1 MGSSGSVPLD
11 DTLGHR
17 TDVAEGSQLTGRA
30 ENSRAYFQAQWTVLA
45 VAAAIF
51 LGCIV
56 SPPSLMDDVDAV
68 QAQIARNMLDSG
80 DWVTPHLAG
89 IAYLEKPPLKYWM
102 IAVAFKLFGVHDWVA
117 RLPVA
122 LSAVLLCWLVFR
134 MGAWAFSVRAG
145 TCAGL
150 AIATSVGVFLFTRV
164 QLSEVMIAFTIALA
178 MWAFLRTLDDT
189 ERHPQIS
196 SNFWSV
202 AMAASIGVGL
212 LLKGLIAAVFPVAA
226 ALLFLAFTRQLLLR
240 ETWRRLHPFRG
251 LLIVLAMAAPWHILA
266 TLRNPPYFDLTMH
279 SGPGQYHGFFW
290 FYFVNEHV
298 LRFLN
303 LRYPRDYNTVPRAWF
318 WLFHL
323 LWLFPFSVFFP
334 AVATL
339 SFKSSVS
346 DASNVTRAA
355 RMRLLCLCWTG
366 FMLVFF
372 TFSST
377 QEYYS
382 LPCYPALALLLAS
395 AVTDERASTRQWVRG
410 GMIALSTVA
419 TLAAAAIAFILT
431 QVWKLPAPGDISRA
445 LVAQD
450 PNAYTLSLAHMGDLT
465 LASFAYLRTPLMV
478 AGIAFLIGAA
488 SAWFGRKL
496 DVKLAGVVI
505 MMVLFFHAARLAL
518 VVFDPYLSSRPL
530 AEALNRAPH
539 GTLIL
544 DDQYYTFSS
553 VVFYAEAYR
562 GERVLLLNGRVNNL
576 EYGSYAPGALR
587 DVFIDDAE
595 FQRRWLSPDLYYICV
610 EKPQVARL
618 EKLAGAGGLH
628 LLIESG
634 GKFVFANQLPPVAAI
649 SEARPSLR
657 RDRKGVRSRIVTG
670 ARP

>member
-11 DTLGHR
+11 ETLGHR
-17 TDVAEGSQLTGRA
+17 TADGSRLTGRP
-30 ENSRAYFQAQWTVLA
+30 ENFRQYFLAQLAILA
-45 VAAAIF
+45 VAAVIF

-134 MGAWAFSVRAG
+134 IGVWAFSVRAG
-145 TCAGL
+145 AYAGL
-150 AIATSVGVFLFTRV
+150 AIASSIGVFLFTRV

-178 MWAFLRTLDDT
+178 MWAFLRALDDP
-189 ERHPQIS
+189 ELHPHS
-196 SNFWSV
+196 STNFWSTT
-202 AMAASIGVGL
+202 MAAAIGVGL

-226 ALLFLAFTRQLLLR
+226 ALLYLAFTRQAFLR

-251 LLIVLAMAAPWHILA
+251 LLIALAIAAPWHILA
-266 TLRNPPYFDLTMH
+266 TLRNPPYFDLTVR

-339 SFKSSVS
+339 SFRAV
-346 DASNVTRAA
+346 DRAS
-355 RMRLLCLCWTG
+355 RMRLLCLSWTG

-372 TFSST
+372 SFSST

-382 LPCYPALALLLAS
+382 LPCYSALALLIGSTLTS
-395 AVTDERASTRQWVRG
+395 ERASTRQWVRG
-410 GMIALSTVA
+410 GMFVLAAVA

-431 QVWKLPAPGDISRA
+431 NVWNLPAPGDISRA

-465 LASFAYLRTPLMV
+465 LASFAYLRTPLIL
-478 AGIAFLIGAA
+478 AGIAFVTGAA
-488 SAWFGRKL
+488 SVWLGRKL
-496 DVKLAGVVI
+496 DVRLAGVVV

-518 VVFDPYLSSRPL
+518 VVFDPYLSSLPL

-539 GTLIL
+539 GNLIL
-544 DDQYYTFSS
+544 DDQYYSFSS
-553 VVFYAEAYR
+553 VVFYAEAYHEDR
-562 GERVLLLNGRVNNL
+562 LLLLNGRVNNL
-576 EYGSYAPGALR
+576 EYGSYAPGAPR
-587 DVFIDDAE
+587 GVFIDDAE

-628 LLIESG
+628 VLIESG
-634 GKFVFANQLPPVAAI
+634 GKFVFANRQTIHAVTEARP
-649 SEARPSLR
+649 SEARPSGR
-657 RDRKGVRSRIVTG
+657 AQTEDAPITEVR
-670 ARP
+670 P